1 MHIILLLV
9 SLRPFNF
16 GNHMSSGKLID
27 IVKADIGSYLKGSH
41 QEILFNERDFQMHLA
56 THLKETRHYDDV
68 DLEYFV
74 PTDMLNGYKDLWD
87 SELRLDILVR
97 KGEEYCPVELKYK
110 TKQIKSSL
118 KRFGVTVDDVV
129 VVKNH
134 GAQDLGMY
142 GFWKD
147 VKRIEMVKD
156 RFDAVKSGL
165 SVFLTND
172 ESYKKPS
179 RETSNNREFCMCEG
193 LNPKSKHWQREAKIT
208 AAYKGFNLSRDY
220 YIKWNETDF
229 GGYKFHYCIVEI

>member
-1 MHIILLLV
+1 
-9 SLRPFNF
+9 
-16 GNHMSSGKLID
+16 MSSGKLID
-27 IVKADIGSYLKGSH
+27 IVKADIDSYLKVPH
-41 QEILFNERDFQMHLA
+41 HEILFNERDFQMHLA
-56 THLKETRHYDDV
+56 TYLKETGNYDDV

-74 PTDMLNGYKDLWD
+74 PTDMLDGYKELWN

-97 KGEEYCPVELKYK
+97 KGAEYCPVELKYK

-118 KRFGVTVDDVV
+118 KRFGVEVDEVV
-129 VVKNH
+129 IVKNQ

-147 VKRIEMVKD
+147 VKRVEMVKE
-156 RFDAVKSGL
+156 RFDSVKSGL

-172 ESYKKPS
+172 EFYKKPS

-193 LNPKSKHWQREAKIT
+193 PISSSKHWQREAKIT
-208 AAYKGFNLSRDY
+208 TVYKGFDLSMDY